1 MATICIC
8 WEFGTGYGHVL
19 RYRELVAKLRGE
31 GHRVVYVARTPQR
44 AAAVFGCDPPEILAA
59 PLGETPAARQIR
71 LPYTFAEILLNCGF
85 DDGAELALRTRAW
98 FELLR
103 ARAPDAIFSDFSP
116 SALMAGRAL
125 GVPVIVC
132 GSGFYSPP
140 LLRPVPPLRYWLP
153 YDRARQLAAEDRVV
167 ANMNGALVALGAAPI
182 TALADLYATP
192 QVLMTVP
199 EFDPYPERPG
209 VTHAGTYADP
219 GFGASPRWPSGT
231 GPAVFAYLE
240 PGVLLG
246 ELLAGLARVGARVCL
261 FAPGLDPGVLAALPR
276 RPALEWMA
284 EPVDVPRAA
293 AESALM
299 ITNANLNT
307 LVAGLKAGTPQ
318 LAVPYNLEKFLTA
331 RRLEEYGAGLA
342 APRLAPGDI
351 AGKIAAL
358 LGSPAFREAAGRFA
372 ARYAQEA
379 GTETLQAMYDSLGRC
394 LEPPA
399 ARMGEG
405 QFGPQ

>member
-8 WEFGTGYGHVL
+8 WEYGTGYGHVL

-31 GHRVVYVARTPQR
+31 GHRVVYVARAPQR
-44 AAAVFGCDPPEILAA
+44 AAAVFGADAPEILAA
-59 PLGETPAARQIR
+59 PLGETPPARRIR

-85 DDGAELALRTRAW
+85 DDGAALAVRTRAW
-98 FELLR
+98 RDLLR

-125 GVPVIVC
+125 GVPTIVC

-153 YDRARQLAAEDRVV
+153 HDRARQLEAEDRVV
-167 ANMNGALVALGAAPI
+167 ANMNEALAGIDAAPLA
-182 TALADLYATP
+182 ALADLYAAP

-209 VTHAGTYADP
+209 VLHAGTYADAA
-219 GFGASPRWPSGT
+219 FGAAPRWPAGA

-240 PGVLLG
+240 PGILLD
-246 ELLAGLARVGARVCL
+246 EILAGLSGIGARVCL
-261 FAPGLDPGVLAALPR
+261 FSPGLDRGALGAR
-276 RPALEWMA
+276 SRLPALELMS

-307 LVAGLKAGTPQ
+307 LVSGLKAGTPQ

-351 AGKIAAL
+351 PGKIAAL
-358 LGSPAFREAAGRFA
+358 LAAPAFREAAGRFA
-372 ARYAQEA
+372 AKYAAQA
-379 GTETLQAMYDSLGRC
+379 GTETLHAMYDSFRRC
-394 LEPPA
+394 LEPRA
-399 ARMGEG
+399 ARIGEG
-405 QFGPQ
+405 H